1 MEGPDWPE
9 LSVGDGA
16 IFHDEVGN
24 IVEGFVEVA
33 DSVLGVAWIRVGSS
47 GERRMV
53 SREEFR
59 LARIC

>member
-1 MEGPDWPE
+1 MEGRGWPE

-16 IFHDEVGN
+16 IFHDGDGN

-33 DSVLGVAWIRVGSS
+33 DSALEVAWIRVGSS
-47 GERRMV
+47 GERRMI

-59 LARIC
+59 LARIR